1 MFRSFKPAAMV
12 LTTWGRPPL
21 VLKDRGGGQGR
32 ALGCG
37 ALYGVITGLAGD
49 ARERFFR
56 DRQPQRGLQAANV
69 RLNRPVASP

>member
-12 LTTWGRPPL
+12 LNNVGPAASSSERSGR
-21 VLKDRGGGQGR
+21 GQGR

-56 DRQPQRGLQAANV
+56 DRQPANV